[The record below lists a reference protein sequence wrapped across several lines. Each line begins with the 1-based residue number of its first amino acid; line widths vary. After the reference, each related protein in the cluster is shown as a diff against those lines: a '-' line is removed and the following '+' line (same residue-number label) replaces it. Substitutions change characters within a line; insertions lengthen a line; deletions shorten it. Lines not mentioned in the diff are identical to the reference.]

1 MFYFIAYVWTEV
13 TGGEDGLVGVERPTY
28 IDSQL
33 TFYIFTAIMFLLA
46 VLALYKIV
54 TSPLGLIFKLIR
66 ENASRAEAI
75 GYNVRFYKLISFSI
89 ASTFTG
95 LAGSLYVLIS

>member
-1 MFYFIAYVWTEV
+1 
-13 TGGEDGLVGVERPTY
+13 
-28 IDSQL
+28 
-33 TFYIFTAIMFLLA
+33 MFLFA
-46 VLALYKIV
+46 VIALYKIV

-95 LAGSLYVLIS
+95 LAGSLYVLSHSMVPIDQIHWPMNLDDRYHTMNYIVK

>member
-1 MFYFIAYVWTEV
+1 M
-13 TGGEDGLVGVERPTY
+13 
-28 IDSQL
+28 
-33 TFYIFTAIMFLLA
+33 
-46 VLALYKIV
+46 YKIV

-75 GYNVRFYKLISFSI
+75 GYNVRYYKLISFSI

-95 LAGSLYVLIS
+95 LAGSLYVLIHSMVRIDEIHSVIYVIKPFFWLTYFTTKFETAGEIFEISGQNGH